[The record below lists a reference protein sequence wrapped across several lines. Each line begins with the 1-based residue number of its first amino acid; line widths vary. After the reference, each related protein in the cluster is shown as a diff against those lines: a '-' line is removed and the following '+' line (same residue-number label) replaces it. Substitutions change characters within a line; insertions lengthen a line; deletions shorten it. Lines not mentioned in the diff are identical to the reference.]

1 MAKVLQLQV
10 VEAAGAKGVAGVKIS
25 VSGSTTDQLTNQDG
39 IAQLLLDDGEVT
51 IQINGAP
58 GYKGAVASLKP
69 KEIFTKTG
77 QRLAA

>member
-10 VEAAGAKGVAGVKIS
+10 VEAAGAKGVAGAKIG
-25 VSGSTTDQLTNQDG
+25 VSGSTTEQLTNQDG
-39 IAQLLLDDGEVT
+39 VAQLLLDDGEVT

-58 GYKGAVASLKP
+58 GYKGPVASLKP
-69 KEIFTKTG
+69 KEVFTKTG

>member
-58 GYKGAVASLKP
+58 GYKGPVASLKP
-69 KEIFTKTG
+69 KEVFTKTG